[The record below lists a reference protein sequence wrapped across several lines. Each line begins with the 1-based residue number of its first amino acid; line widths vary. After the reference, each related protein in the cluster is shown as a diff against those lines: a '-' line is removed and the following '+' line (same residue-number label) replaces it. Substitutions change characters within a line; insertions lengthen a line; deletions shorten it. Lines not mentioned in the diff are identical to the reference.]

1 VNISA
6 SVNRGDGVATVVVA
20 GEVDVAS
27 GPAVDEA
34 IRAAIATDGVETVLV
49 DLSAVR
55 FLDSSGIALLLRGR
69 RLADERGVVYRVAGA
84 HGIVLRVLELS
95 GVREHLCGD
104 WNQPAQA

>member
-6 SVNRGDGVATVVVA
+6 SVNRNDGVATVVVS

-27 GPAVDEA
+27 GPTVDEA
-34 IRAAIATDGVETVLV
+34 IRAAIAADGVERVLV

-55 FLDSSGIALLLRGR
+55 FLDSSGIALLLKGR
-69 RLADERGVVYRVAGA
+69 RLADERGVAYRVVGA
-84 HGIVLRVLELS
+84 HRMVLRVLELS

-104 WNQPAQA
+104 SNQPAQA